1 MFAKKNFCSFGFSAK
16 FGSVDSVLHSL
27 SKYSALVCVLL
38 SCLNLGTNLFLE
50 NFTRESV
57 SVSHQNFFLSLVGT
71 LLNGRSGWLFGSE
84 DV

>member
-1 MFAKKNFCSFGFSAK
+1 MSAKKNFCSFGFSAK
-16 FGSVDSVLHSL
+16 FSSVDSVLHSF

-38 SCLNLGTNLFLE
+38 SSLNLGTDLLLE

-57 SVSHQNFFLSLVGT
+57 GVSHQNLFLSLDGA
-71 LLNGRSGWLFGSE
+71 LLNSRSGGLFGAE